1 MWPYVLLIVC
11 PIILHHAMMKSFN
24 GSTADVFQKNSDK
37 AMRLFWGILL
47 VLLAIRHEN
56 VGIDLHNYHSIFN
69 SICRSSWEKALGR
82 SLEIGYSALNKII
95 SLFTNDFR
103 WIIVVSAVLSVV
115 FIARVYIR
123 FSSDASLSI
132 ALFISMS
139 NFIMLFS
146 GLRQAIAI
154 SLGFL
159 AFEFVRNK
167 KLLFFLPVV
176 VVAMLFHTS
185 AFMLLLMYPLYH
197 ARITK
202 NSLVVIV
209 PAMAFVLIFNEQIFG
224 LLGTILSRYTK
235 YDATISSTGA
245 YTMLLLFI
253 VFAVF
258 AYLIPDESKLDR
270 DTIGLRNFLLLA
282 VVLQMFASLHSLA
295 MRMNYYYIA
304 FIPLLLPKI
313 IEYRS
318 KTWNQIAVVARYA
331 MIAFF
336 VAFFFITAPN
346 DNSLQTFPYR
356 FFWEDLR

>member
-1 MWPYVLLIVC
+1 
-11 PIILHHAMMKSFN
+11 
-24 GSTADVFQKNSDK
+24 
-37 AMRLFWGILL
+37 
-47 VLLAIRHEN
+47 
-56 VGIDLHNYHSIFN
+56 
-69 SICRSSWEKALGR
+69 
-82 SLEIGYSALNKII
+82 
-95 SLFTNDFR
+95 
-103 WIIVVSAVLSVV
+103 
-115 FIARVYIR
+115 
-123 FSSDASLSI
+123 
-132 ALFISMS
+132 
-139 NFIMLFS
+139 
-146 GLRQAIAI
+146 
-154 SLGFL
+154 
-159 AFEFVRNK
+159 
-167 KLLFFLPVV
+167 
-176 VVAMLFHTS
+176 
-185 AFMLLLMYPLYH
+185 
-197 ARITK
+197 
-202 NSLVVIV
+202 
-209 PAMAFVLIFNEQIFG
+209 
-224 LLGTILSRYTK
+224 
-235 YDATISSTGA
+235 
-245 YTMLLLFI
+245 MLLLFI